1 MPALS
6 VLFFFIIERRVLIV
20 LVFYYKGILEKVTM
34 QRTQQFSTFPLLPKQ
49 ASEMQRIRSE
59 TKKLRLNAEEL
70 SRKCTYFS
78 RATHQNFTKLSTKTR

>member
-6 VLFFFIIERRVLIV
+6 VLFFFIIEHRVLIV

-59 TKKLRLNAEEL
+59 TKKIAIECGRAFPEMHVFLESNSSE
-70 SRKCTYFS
+70 FS
-78 RATHQNFTKLSTKTR
+78 ET